1 MLSDRCP
8 FRPGAGQLPPLLGGR
23 SDEQKVLLDMAKDL
37 LDLNQAHGTKAPVL
51 LTGPR
56 GNGKT
61 CLLLWFEGAVQDAWA
76 QAGMSGG
83 LRVLNLSANR
93 LSPTRAMNAL
103 APSDWR
109 HALRGAAEQVRALH
123 PRGTPPPPP
132 DWDVYAALEAQC
144 SGKDA
149 LVLLI
154 DEAHTLDSDVGL
166 DLFDAWQSLSPKH
179 RIMLV
184 MAGTPDLMDHVNE
197 MGATYASRSEKILL
211 GRMPPDGAREALL
224 APLREFGLMLTPSQ
238 EKAALQGCQRYPFF
252 VQVWGEKLW
261 RAAREAGEVTATDD
275 QFQDA
280 LLKAAQVREAYYAD
294 RREELYRLGLSVPA
308 RALADLYRSAEA
320 TVAEPT
326 LMHTVQEAL
335 GPKATNRDAQNVLT
349 QLKHCGLVWP
359 ALKQADVPKNQPN
372 MWEAGIPS
380 LMANIR
386 ANIAGPSGPPC
397 KSPPP

>member
-1 MLSDRCP
+1 M
-8 FRPGAGQLPPLLGGR
+8 AG
-23 SDEQKVLLDMAKDL
+23 DL

-76 QAGMSGG
+76 QAGISGG

-93 LSPTRAMNAL
+93 LSLTRAMSAL

-109 HALRGAAEQVRALH
+109 QVLRGAAEQVRALH
-123 PRGTPPPPP
+123 PRGTPRPSP
-132 DWDVYAALEAQC
+132 DRDVYAALEAQC
-144 SGKDA
+144 GGMDA

-154 DEAHTLDSDVGL
+154 DEAHTLDPNVGL

-184 MAGTPDLMDHVNE
+184 MAGTPDLVDHVNE

-211 GRMPPDGAREALL
+211 GRMPPDGVREALL
-224 APLREFGLMLTPSQ
+224 EPLRESGVELAPSQ
-238 EKAALQGCQRYPFF
+238 EKVALEGCQRYPFF

-261 RAAREAGEVTATDD
+261 RAAREAGAPTPTDD

-294 RREELYRLGLSVPA
+294 RREELYRLSLSAPA
-308 RALADLYRSAEA
+308 RALADLYRSPEA
-320 TVAEPT
+320 AVSEPT
-326 LMHTVQEAL
+326 LMRTVRGAL
-335 GPKATNRDAQNVLT
+335 GPKATNRDAQAVLT

-359 ALKQADVPKNQPN
+359 ALKQADAPKNQPN
-372 MWEAGIPS
+372 LWEAGIPS

-386 ANIAGPSGPPC
+386 ANISGPSGQ
-397 KSPPP
+397 